1 MNTIEIITK
10 KRDNKTLSQEEI
22 CHIVT
27 GAVDG
32 SIPDY
37 QLSAFLMAVFL
48 NGLDYNETFFLT
60 KAMLESGKTLD
71 FSDIDGIKTDKHST
85 GGVADTTTLILSPAV
100 SSLGV
105 PVIKMSGKG
114 LGFSGGTI
122 DKLSSI
128 PNFTTEISMEN
139 AKKFV
144 KKSNIVLMS
153 QSENLAPADKIFYA
167 LRDATGTVEN
177 IPLIISSILSKKFA
191 TGSDAI
197 VFDVKCG
204 KGAFMKDLDSAHE
217 LADGLISISRKFNKK
232 AVAVISSMNQPLGNY
247 IGNSLEVMEAI
258 EVLKGNVKGD
268 LFEISAVLGG
278 AMLYLSGKSKNID
291 DGKVLIKETIQNGS
305 ALEKFKELIVQQNG
319 NPEIINDYSYLLKD
333 KITSELKAEK
343 DGYIYSVDTEKFGI
357 ASVETGAG
365 RHTKEEQI
373 DLYAGIILNRRIGDY
388 VNKGDT
394 IAKIISSTEEK
405 CKTALEILSC
415 AVEISD
421 VKPKEEPLVFDII
434 D

>member
-10 KRDNKTLSQEEI
+10 KRDKKTLSQEEI

-128 PNFTTEISMEN
+128 PKFTTEISMEN

-144 KKSNIVLMS
+144 KK
-153 QSENLAPADKIFYA
+153 QY
-167 LRDATGTVEN
+167 
-177 IPLIISSILSKKFA
+177 
-191 TGSDAI
+191 
-197 VFDVKCG
+197 C
-204 KGAFMKDLDSAHE
+204 
-217 LADGLISISRKFNKK
+217 
-232 AVAVISSMNQPLGNY
+232 
-247 IGNSLEVMEAI
+247 
-258 EVLKGNVKGD
+258 
-268 LFEISAVLGG
+268 
-278 AMLYLSGKSKNID
+278 
-291 DGKVLIKETIQNGS
+291 
-305 ALEKFKELIVQQNG
+305 
-319 NPEIINDYSYLLKD
+319 SY
-333 KITSELKAEK
+333 
-343 DGYIYSVDTEKFGI
+343 V
-357 ASVETGAG
+357 
-365 RHTKEEQI
+365 
-373 DLYAGIILNRRIGDY
+373 
-388 VNKGDT
+388 
-394 IAKIISSTEEK
+394 
-405 CKTALEILSC
+405 
-415 AVEISD
+415 
-421 VKPKEEPLVFDII
+421 PK
-434 D
+434 